1 VAVSDDVVGPIPPGA
16 DPDEYD
22 RMRRRVLWAM
32 PSGLY
37 LVGSAAGDE
46 VNLMTANWA
55 TQVSS
60 DPKLLAVSVEVGAL
74 THRLIADGGA
84 FSLCILKRDD
94 RAVVRRFAK
103 PAVWDPDASTLHGEP
118 VWLGRQ
124 RLPVLASAAAW
135 LDCDV
140 RHRLDFG
147 SHSLFVGEV
156 VQCGAADEFDEILRM
171 EDTRM
176 SYGG

>member
-1 VAVSDDVVGPIPPGA
+1 MAASDEVVGPVPAGS

-22 RMRRRVLWAM
+22 RLRRRVLWAM
-32 PSGLY
+32 PAGLY

-46 VNLMTANWA
+46 LNLMTANWA
-55 TQVSS
+55 MQVSS
-60 DPKLLAVSVEVGAL
+60 APKLLAVSVEVGAL

-84 FSLCILKRDD
+84 FSLCILKRED
-94 RAVVRRFAK
+94 RPVVRRFAK
-103 PAVWDPDASTLHGEP
+103 PAVWDPEASTLHGEP
-118 VWLGRQ
+118 VWLGRLG
-124 RLPVLASAAAW
+124 LPVLKSAIAW
-135 LDCDV
+135 LDCEV
-140 RHRLDFG
+140 RHRLDFD

-156 VQCGAADEFDEILRM
+156 VQCGANDEVGEVLRM